1 MVSNKKMSS
10 KSKGKTIG
18 TYLKTCR
25 LFSETVILYA
35 CKCWDDSVKNEIFAN
50 KIEQFCMSMCKQI
63 YVLKILPT
71 EHHLKQI
78 SKQKYLSICKDLHL
92 STRVGSRDAGT
103 SKRSILDVA
112 EP

>member
-63 YVLKILPT
+63 LCVKNFTNRTPLKTDIET
-71 EHHLKQI
+71 KI
-78 SKQKYLSICKDLHL
+78 FKYLQRFALVDQRRI
-92 STRVGSRDAGT
+92 
-103 SKRSILDVA
+103 
-112 EP
+112 